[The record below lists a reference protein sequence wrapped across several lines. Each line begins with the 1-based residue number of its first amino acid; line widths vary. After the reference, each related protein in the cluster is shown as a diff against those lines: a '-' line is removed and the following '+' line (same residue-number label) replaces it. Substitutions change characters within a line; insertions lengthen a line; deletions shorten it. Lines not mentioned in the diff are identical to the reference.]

1 MAGKGRVGYK
11 VQKEEILVWLKK
23 LKGCQ
28 CAWSLVKEREKS
40 RRRNENG
47 KLGGAEFTQALDSH
61 SKEAGWYR
69 ISAMKNF

>member
-1 MAGKGRVGYK
+1 MGYE
-11 VQKEEILVWLKK
+11 VQREEILVWLKK

-40 RRRNENG
+40 RRNENG

-61 SKEAGWYR
+61 SKEAGCYR
-69 ISAMKNF
+69 ICAMKNF